1 MPRAFAEI
9 AFTPSVVAAQERYGS
24 RRANHGFTLA
34 AEAGNRLGAAES
46 AFIAERDS
54 FYQATVS
61 QDGWPYV
68 QHRGGP
74 PGFLR
79 VLDPGTLAYAD
90 FRGNRQYLSVGNLNA
105 DDRLTLILVDYANQR
120 RLKIWG
126 RARLVHAD
134 QDAALLARLALPGYS
149 ARVERGVVIAV
160 AAFDWNCPQHITP
173 RYTLAEVEALASP
186 LVEENRRLKA
196 RLADLAAPG

>member
-24 RRANHGFTLA
+24 RWANHGFTLA

>member
-1 MPRAFAEI
+1 
-9 AFTPSVVAAQERYGS
+9 PSVVAAQERYGS

-90 FRGNRQYLSVGNLNA
+90 FRGNLQYVSMGNLGHDGRVA
-105 DDRLTLILVDYANQR
+105 LFLIDFRQKL
-120 RLKIWG
+120 RLKVLG
-126 RARLVHAD
+126 HARFVDLGQASTELVQQIDLGNYFAE
-134 QDAALLARLALPGYS
+134 
-149 ARVERGVVIAV
+149 VERAVLIEV
-160 AAFDWNCPQHITP
+160 AAFEWNCPRHITP
-173 RYTLAEVEALASP
+173 RYTGDEVRA
-186 LVEENRRLKA
+186 LVEPLQA
-196 RLADLAAPG
+196 RIAELERQLAARDRDGEVPGD